1 MYLVEKTPEGFHTAR
16 FLVEQ
21 RAPMARPDEPVYALG
36 STMVAQSTTP
46 DRAIQKL
53 EAMVTEASVKL
64 F

>member
-16 FLVEQ
+16 FLVKCKGE
-21 RAPMARPDEPVYALG
+21 PVDEPVFILG

-53 EAMVTEASVKL
+53 EAMATEASV
-64 F
+64 